1 MLLAYLR
8 RISVKLCAA
17 QICRAPPEALVLRH
31 VFNLIDKRRLCSL
44 WSCLPHGSLRC
55 GLSAEVSR
63 IIARY
68 VCGCGFSVA
77 RVFAP
82 YAGKILRCVSLPSV
96 RRSVIVAM
104 CILHHILMGYGA
116 RHVRVCGVCSV
127 WVLCGRLPY
136 YKRRP
141 PEMLYAPSRIILS
154 ASRAIN
160 SPLVGLSLGE

>member
-1 MLLAYLR
+1 M
-8 RISVKLCAA
+8 
-17 QICRAPPEALVLRH
+17 
-31 VFNLIDKRRLCSL
+31 
-44 WSCLPHGSLRC
+44 
-55 GLSAEVSR
+55 
-63 IIARY
+63 
-68 VCGCGFSVA
+68 
-77 RVFAP
+77 FAP

-104 CILHHILMGYGA
+104 CILHHILMGL
-116 RHVRVCGVCSV
+116 VRGMCEFGGVCSV

>member
-1 MLLAYLR
+1 MPYRGAVLVLLACLR

-17 QICRAPPEALVLRH
+17 QVCRAPPEALVLRH

-44 WSCLPHGSLRC
+44 WSCLPRGSLRC
-55 GLSAEVSR
+55 KLSAEVSR

-116 RHVRVCGVCSV
+116 RHVRVWRCVLGVGV
-127 WVLCGRLPY
+127 MR
-136 YKRRP
+136 
-141 PEMLYAPSRIILS
+141 AAAIL
-154 ASRAIN
+154 
-160 SPLVGLSLGE
+160 